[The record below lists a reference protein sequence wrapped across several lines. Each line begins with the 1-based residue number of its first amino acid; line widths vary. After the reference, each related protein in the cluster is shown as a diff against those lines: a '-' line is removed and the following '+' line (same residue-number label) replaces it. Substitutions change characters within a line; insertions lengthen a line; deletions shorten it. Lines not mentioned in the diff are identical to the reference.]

1 MFEFIRLYILDSFE
15 NGFKIRRIWILEW
28 KVKLDKSWTLT

>member
-15 NGFKIRRIWILEW
+15 NGFKDKED
-28 KVKLDKSWTLT
+28 LDSGVEG